1 MQLKDYKYYQKTSE
15 GDCKSQLKDF
25 INLYIKILKK
35 VKKESAS
42 ELDGVKI
49 NIKRTYPD
57 EVYLTL
63 VDEKDFPVKLT
74 LTEKTE
80 EYVIAPIPASQYLI
94 VKIDTIVY
102 NSDGLKCFIFC
113 GFETKTIKSDFLIS
127 AEPER
132 NFDAKAFV
140 GVRNNITDS
149 ITIYPFVKYGILGY
163 SNYKEAVSDLEYLY
177 FNKLKGETLSASHYV
192 HNGFEQNVG
201 DNDFFEHSVI
211 FQPFDD
217 STYNYQYCYKELMK
231 YPFSK

>member
-15 GDCKSQLKDF
+15 GGCKSQLKDF

-80 EYVIAPIPASQYLI
+80 EYVIPIFTDVCEYNEGSEKLSKLFLDELSQKIISPEDIKKLADDDENFKGI
-94 VKIDTIVY
+94 VINPHSQNFRMNPEGEIW
-102 NSDGLKCFIFC
+102 
-113 GFETKTIKSDFLIS
+113 IS
-127 AEPER
+127 YAQ
-132 NFDAKAFV
+132 
-140 GVRNNITDS
+140 
-149 ITIYPFVKYGILGY
+149 
-163 SNYKEAVSDLEYLY
+163 
-177 FNKLKGETLSASHYV
+177 H
-192 HNGFEQNVG
+192 
-201 DNDFFEHSVI
+201 
-211 FQPFDD
+211 
-217 STYNYQYCYKELMK
+217 
-231 YPFSK
+231 